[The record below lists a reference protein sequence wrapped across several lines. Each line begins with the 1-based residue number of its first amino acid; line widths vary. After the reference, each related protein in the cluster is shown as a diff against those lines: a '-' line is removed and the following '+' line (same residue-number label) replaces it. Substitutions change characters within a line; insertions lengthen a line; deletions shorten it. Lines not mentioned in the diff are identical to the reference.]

1 MMAAITALPA
11 ERFDLRTLPWL
22 LASQRGMTR
31 LLCGSMFRA
40 HNNVAVV
47 TWGGSIMRLSILA
60 RYSLIVIAAIVTVG
74 SAIAQSADEKPV
86 IERATLWTIKPG
98 MGSKFEAG
106 LKRHNQ
112 FHVKQGDTQ
121 SHDTYTIES
130 GGNTGS
136 YWRVAGNRHWED
148 FDAEEKFGEADTADS
163 DVNLSP
169 YIESS
174 MPMFF
179 EFLVDVS
186 NPGPEGAPVPAM
198 YELNFFRIKAGHY
211 DQFSLAMKKVKD
223 AAVKVSWTENWAWL
237 VLVNGGEHDQFVL
250 ALPRDN
256 WADFNPPQ
264 KPFPK
269 MLEEALGKAEAE
281 AVFKMFDDSIASSR
295 SEIVRYRADLSYTP
309 AKK

>member
-1 MMAAITALPA
+1 
-11 ERFDLRTLPWL
+11 
-22 LASQRGMTR
+22 
-31 LLCGSMFRA
+31 
-40 HNNVAVV
+40 
-47 TWGGSIMRLSILA
+47 MRLSILA
-60 RYSLIVIAAIVTVG
+60 RRSLIVIAAIVTAG
-74 SAIAQSADEKPV
+74 SAMAQSADEKPI

-130 GGNTGS
+130 GENAGS
-136 YWRVAGNRHWED
+136 YWRVASNRHWED
-148 FDAEEKFGEADTADS
+148 FDAEEKFGEADAADS

-174 MPMFF
+174 TPMFY

-186 NPGPEGAPVPAM
+186 NPSPEDEPVAAM
-198 YELNFFRIKAGHY
+198 YELNFVKLKPGHY

-223 AAVKVSWTENWAWL
+223 AAVKVSWTENWVWF
-237 VLVNGGEHDQFVL
+237 VLVNGGEHEQFVL
-250 ALPRDN
+250 VLPRDN

-269 MLEEALGKAEAE
+269 MLEEALGKLEAD
-281 AVFKMFDDSIASSR
+281 AVFKMFDDSIASNT

-309 AKK
+309 ARK